1 MRVDDELAGALRTF
15 APLFVVTHFNHAKE
29 ITPEARE
36 ACARLVDHGIPVEN
50 QAVLMRRVNSSARA
64 IKDLMQKC
72 LTMRVRPYYLHQ
84 MDVAEGL
91 EHLRTPLSRGVEILR
106 ELRGWTSGLAVPH
119 LAVDLPGGRF
129 ALFGCGLAGAIGCVL
144 GSIPAYYLGAYGGRP
159 LIVKYGRYVLLSA
172 EHLDQAERFFARRGD
187 VTVFVAR
194 LLPVVRTF
202 IAFPAGVAR
211 MPMGKFVAYTFA
223 GSLPWCL
230 GLAWVGMKLG
240 EHIDELKP
248 WFHRFDAVLVAAG
261 LVAVAWFVRK
271 QLKARR
277 ALS

>member
-1 MRVDDELAGALRTF
+1 MIAQVLESVAAWIQGVISAMGYPGVAALMAIESCCIPLPSEVIMPFAGS
-15 APLFVVTHFNHAKE
+15 
-29 ITPEARE
+29 
-36 ACARLVDHGIPVEN
+36 LVP
-50 QAVLMRRVNSSARA
+50 A
-64 IKDLMQKC
+64 
-72 LTMRVRPYYLHQ
+72 
-84 MDVAEGL
+84 
-91 EHLRTPLSRGVEILR
+91 
-106 ELRGWTSGLAVPH
+106 
-119 LAVDLPGGRF
+119 GRF
-129 ALFGCGLAGAIGCVL
+129 TLFGCGLAGAIGCVL

-159 LIVKYGRYVLLSA
+159 LILKYGRYILLSA

-187 VTVFVAR
+187 ATVFVAR

-211 MPMGKFVAYTFA
+211 MPMGKFVGYTFA

-271 QLKARR
+271 QFKARR